1 MERMAA
7 QMERDLRTKYSHVMM
22 KWYEA
27 VEWTEPL
34 VVGLLG
40 FHVALLATLWL
51 TRKRLYTQFA
61 LFVLIILMVVS
72 TEALNKWARENWQL
86 FATQRYFDEQGV
98 FMAIFYAG
106 PLLAAGFFQLM
117 LSLKNMVDM
126 VVIVK
131 RAEYRQQLRAK
142 KDE

>member
-7 QMERDLRTKYSHVMM
+7 QMERDLRSKYSHLMV

-27 VEWTEPL
+27 VDWKEPL
-34 VVGLLG
+34 IVGLLS
-40 FHVALLATLWL
+40 FHAALLATLFL

-61 LFVLIILMVVS
+61 LFVLIIMLVVA
-72 TEALNKWARENWQL
+72 TEALNKWARANWRL
-86 FATQRYFDEQGV
+86 VASQRYFDEQGV
-98 FMAIFYAG
+98 FMGIFYAG
-106 PLLAAGFFQLM
+106 PLLAAGFFQLL

-131 RAEYRQQLRAK
+131 RAEYRQQLKHK
-142 KDE
+142 KDK